1 MRDEISSSSRFTLI
15 VATVAAIL
23 QAVRALAHS
32 PRKKS
37 PNGLSDRR
45 LGQFVD
51 RILDGVIHQLPVG
64 NRISHDGLPLKAYVG
79 RPVLA
84 LEDQRL
90 QAPLVAERIVGGIAK
105 KVAHPFLPYSGL
117 DSLDDRRHASV
128 KLPRHLH
135 GQWILLDYG
144 RWRSHGNSVW
154 PFNQDVTMTIVP
166 NEGGTRKDGA
176 GSPIA

>member
-64 NRISHDGLPLKAYVG
+64 NRISHDDGS
-79 RPVLA
+79 RN
-84 LEDQRL
+84 R
-90 QAPLVAERIVGGIAK
+90 QA
-105 KVAHPFLPYSGL
+105 
-117 DSLDDRRHASV
+117 
-128 KLPRHLH
+128 
-135 GQWILLDYG
+135 
-144 RWRSHGNSVW
+144 
-154 PFNQDVTMTIVP
+154 
-166 NEGGTRKDGA
+166 
-176 GSPIA
+176 